1 MRVAAAALALCVCG
15 AEGGLAASPN
25 PTISPE
31 EAHAGCL
38 RTDLRACM
46 ISLGSALWFNMDL
59 VAAQIAKRNELDVN
73 GRTAHRRIDINAR
86 VPRHTEPID
95 ITLTL
100 ASPAPN
106 DQVVS
111 IAISLPD
118 SPDLARTETEYDKT
132 YLYDVV
138 SVVLGNR
145 CPNLDKMTLYRFYEN
160 GIKPREVAKI
170 ESEQHGSFAQSKRT
184 IDTGKVPFCGASFS
198 LHSVFEWY
206 GPPDV
211 PSRFLPRGPISGVS
225 TITIE

>member
-1 MRVAAAALALCVCG
+1 
-15 AEGGLAASPN
+15 
-25 PTISPE
+25 
-31 EAHAGCL
+31 
-38 RTDLRACM
+38 
-46 ISLGSALWFNMDL
+46 
-59 VAAQIAKRNELDVN
+59 
-73 GRTAHRRIDINAR
+73 
-86 VPRHTEPID
+86 
-95 ITLTL
+95 
-100 ASPAPN
+100 
-106 DQVVS
+106 VS